1 MFKIKQKSQLELK
14 YDVDRDAPQPQ
25 FRHPVYDQLNTTEST
40 TSQDP
45 LIVKSKRHI
54 IKRWW
59 TSKSKK
65 AHILMGV
72 LLVLFIA
79 SSSVGAYYLTKKPAK
94 LASNPITKEEPVV
107 EEPPKPTTEKS
118 TLTGVE
124 VPIGT
129 NISIPTTAVMI
140 ENSAEA
146 RPQSGLKDAGVVYEA
161 ITEGGIT
168 RFMAIYQEAK
178 PASIGPVRS
187 VRSQFLEFLAPFDAP
202 IAHVGGSEE
211 ALQQVRTSEFKDLDQ
226 FSNPSAYQRI
236 TSRYA
241 PHNVYTSR
249 DSLLNSQTN
258 KGWTTSKFEG
268 FSRKDPSPASTPTA
282 SKIDINISSYL
293 FDVHYDYDVV
303 SNTYLRS
310 EGGQPHIDQ
319 DTGKQLSPNVVVALV
334 MPHSYSGIYSV
345 YQSRGTG
352 TAYVFQDGVAT
363 EVTWSKSERGKQ
375 LSFKDSLDKP
385 FNLNPGQTWLTL
397 VNSATDVAYGLN

>member
-14 YDVDRDAPQPQ
+14 YDVDRDTPMSQ
-25 FRHPVYDQLNTTEST
+25 FRHPIYDQSTAAETTV
-40 TSQDP
+40 SQDSQIP
-45 LIVKSKRHI
+45 KSKKHI

-59 TSKSKK
+59 GEKSRKVHVFIII
-65 AHILMGV
+65 AGLMILG
-72 LLVLFIA
+72 
-79 SSSVGAYYLTKKPAK
+79 SSGVGAYYVTKKPITPAP
-94 LASNPITKEEPVV
+94 NPPTIIEAPTEET
-107 EEPPKPTTEKS
+107 PKPTVEKS
-118 TLTGVE
+118 TLTGLN

-129 NISIPTTAVMI
+129 NNTTPTTAVMI

-146 RPQSGLKDAGVVYEA
+146 RPQSGLKEAGVIYEA

-168 RFMAIYQEAK
+168 RFMAIYQESK
-178 PASIGPVRS
+178 PTNIGPVRS
-187 VRSQFLEFLAPFDAP
+187 VRPQFLEFLAPFDAP

-268 FSRKDPSPASTPTA
+268 FSRKDPSPVSTPTA
-282 SKIDINISSYL
+282 SKIDLNISSYL

-319 DTGKQLSPNVVVALV
+319 DTGKQLSPNVIVALV

-363 EVTWSKSERGKQ
+363 EVTWSKPERGKQ
-375 LSFKDSLDKP
+375 LSFKDSLGKP